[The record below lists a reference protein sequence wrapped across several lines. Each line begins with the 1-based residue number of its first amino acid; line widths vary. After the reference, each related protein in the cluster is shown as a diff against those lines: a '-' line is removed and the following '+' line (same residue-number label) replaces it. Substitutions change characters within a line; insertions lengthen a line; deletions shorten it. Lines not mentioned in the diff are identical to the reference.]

1 MCIYTEMHIYI
12 STYVHTDVFVYSC
25 ICVFVYTPSGAG
37 NDGTLSTA
45 MTTDIEALTDY
56 DSAKIISVEPITVL
70 GNIFLVVYQK
80 A

>member
-1 MCIYTEMHIYI
+1 MVKAIQVIGP
-12 STYVHTDVFVYSC
+12 YSPRD
-25 ICVFVYTPSGAG
+25 FSGAG
-37 NDGTLSTA
+37 NDGALSTR
-45 MTTDIEALTDY
+45 MTTDIEALSDY